1 MNWAG
6 NQIRHTIQIS
16 DRQCLNFLFIMNCI
30 DGFALKK
37 KTEYDKIYFC
47 HHIMFTTLGKLFFC
61 SGLSAQGQNLGN
73 EGNVQI

>member
-1 MNWAG
+1 
-6 NQIRHTIQIS
+6 
-16 DRQCLNFLFIMNCI
+16 MNCI

-61 SGLSAQGQNLGN
+61 SGLSAQGQNIGN
-73 EGNVQI
+73 EGNVQIS

>member
-1 MNWAG
+1 M
-6 NQIRHTIQIS
+6 
-16 DRQCLNFLFIMNCI
+16 LEFFIHNKLYRWIC
-30 DGFALKK
+30 FKK

-73 EGNVQI
+73 EGNVQIS